1 MEEDSNKKKSTMD
14 EDMTDDNW
22 ISLIE
27 TLQKEEQILWSNM
40 ENMTLLDSLTC
51 KIETW

>member
-1 MEEDSNKKKSTMD
+1 MEEDSNKKKLTMD
-14 EDMTDDNW
+14 EDMTDENW

-40 ENMTLLDSLTC
+40 ENMTLLDSMTC
-51 KIETW
+51 KIEMW

>member
-1 MEEDSNKKKSTMD
+1 MDLDISKKKKNMD
-14 EDMTDDNW
+14 EDYSEENW

-27 TLQKEEQILWSNM
+27 TIQKEEQILWSNM
-40 ENMTLLDSLTC
+40 ENMTLLDSMTC